1 MAFFSVSPT
10 GTTGVEIAAA
20 STGNRARF
28 LCLGITNTH
37 ATDIC
42 RVRIYDGTAAGGTL
56 RWSMNLKAGDSKYF
70 FVSDTGGKSVLP
82 KSWFTAS
89 SVIEVNLAAAGT
101 ATIFGE
107 VVREA

>member
-56 RWSMNLKAGDSKYF
+56 RLSLNLKAGDSKYF
-70 FVSDTGGKSVLP
+70 HVTGAGESVLP

-89 SVIEVNLAAAGT
+89 SAIEVNLAAAGT